1 MTCSYPT
8 TVLATALSVS
18 NELTQSDAFILVAE
32 GVDTVST
39 ISING
44 QEVGRTDNMFVK
56 YSFDI
61 RSFVKV
67 KNISRVSDKNGVS

>member
-1 MTCSYPT
+1 M
-8 TVLATALSVS
+8 LATVVSVS
-18 NELTQSDAFILVAE
+18 NELTQSDAIILVAE
-32 GVDTVST
+32 GVDTVLT

-67 KNISRVSDKNGVS
+67 KNISRVSDQNGVS

>member
-1 MTCSYPT
+1 MTCSYPV
-8 TVLATALSVS
+8 TVLATVVSVS
-18 NELTQSDAFILVAE
+18 NELTQSDAIILVAE

-61 RSFVKV
+61 RSFIKV
-67 KNISRVSDKNGVS
+67 KNISRVSDQNGVS